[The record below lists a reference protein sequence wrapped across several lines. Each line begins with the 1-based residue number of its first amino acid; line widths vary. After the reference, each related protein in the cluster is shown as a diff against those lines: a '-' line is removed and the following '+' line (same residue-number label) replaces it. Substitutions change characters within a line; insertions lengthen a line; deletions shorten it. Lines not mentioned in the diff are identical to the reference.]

1 MLWEQ
6 YKYRAIPVKSVLAH
20 GWQIT
25 LLAVGR
31 SESVKAPATAAA
43 REHGWCESA
52 NPPSIRELSSP
63 ASRRIGSS
71 PFLHFLNMYLEAL
84 GHRTVTCNQ
93 RFLSQIARLSAR

>member
-31 SESVKAPATAAA
+31 SESVKAPAAAAA

-52 NPPSIRELSSP
+52 NPSSVRELSSP
-63 ASRRIGSS
+63 ASRRIEELTLSSLLKYVSRGSW
-71 PFLHFLNMYLEAL
+71 PQNCY
-84 GHRTVTCNQ
+84 V
-93 RFLSQIARLSAR
+93 

>member
-31 SESVKAPATAAA
+31 SESVKAPAAAAA
-43 REHGWCESA
+43 REHGWRESA

-63 ASRRIGSS
+63 ASRRIGELTLSS
-71 PFLHFLNMYLEAL
+71 PLKYVSRGSWPQNCY
-84 GHRTVTCNQ
+84 V
-93 RFLSQIARLSAR
+93 